1 MCEVLLQTTKKTQ
14 YLNKEIKEASVNA
27 FGECVSRVH
36 SLFFV
41 QSDVNLV
48 WLAAPFAVEQ
58 SARQLRVEVIGIDF
72 K

>member
-1 MCEVLLQTTKKTQ
+1 MCEVLLQKKKTQ

-27 FGECVSRVH
+27 FGECVARVH

-48 WLAAPFAVEQ
+48 
-58 SARQLRVEVIGIDF
+58 
-72 K
+72 

>member
-48 WLAAPFAVEQ
+48 WLAAPFAVE
-58 SARQLRVEVIGIDF
+58 
-72 K
+72 